1 MALFRKIIEVNGTL
15 MSDKTLWF
23 DILSRF
29 IVLTVLVL
37 ISIIGI
43 AVLLKIFRN
52 IESKRGK

>member
-15 MSDKTLWF
+15 TSDKTLWI

-43 AVLLKIFRN
+43 AVLLKIFRHT
-52 IESKRGK
+52 ESKRSK